1 MLQRLL
7 AGAVLTT
14 DEHNV
19 ARDYLHPDDL
29 VSAIVVTA
37 VRSTPANGAYVLASS
52 RAQV

>member
-29 VSAIVVTA
+29 VSAIVSA
-37 VRSTPANGAYVLASS
+37 VRSTPVNGAYVLASS